1 MNEIQ
6 GVRMIFIG
14 WYVIDLRGSCA
25 KYTLDDT
32 HRISTHTRQGRET
45 RKTRRMDGYREN
57 IEREKM

>member
-32 HRISTHTRQGRET
+32 QDFDTHPTGAKNPKDEADGWISKE
-45 RKTRRMDGYREN
+45 YRT
-57 IEREKM
+57 